1 MKGPNKSVVK
11 IQFRKGLSNPSSMVF
26 EHKGLTNPSK
36 KDVPQK
42 RVQWARS
49 CPKHVTKTGS
59 IFLPKGPNKS
69 VVKIEFP
76 KGLSN
81 PPSMVFEHKG
91 LTNPSKKDVP
101 KNGYNGRGACP
112 EHVTKTGSIFL
123 PKGFKK
129 SVAKIQF
136 PKGLSNPPSMV
147 FELKGLTNLSI
158 YLKTR

>member
-1 MKGPNKSVVK
+1 MKGPNKSALK
-11 IQFRKGLSNPSSMVF
+11 IQFTKGLSNPTSTVF

-69 VVKIEFP
+69 VAKIEFP

-81 PPSMVFEHKG
+81 PPSTVFEHKG
-91 LTNPSKKDVP
+91 LRNPSKKDVP
-101 KNGYNGRGACP
+101 QKRVQWARSCP
-112 EHVTKTGSIFL
+112 KHVTKTGSIFL
-123 PKGFKK
+123 PKGPNK
-129 SVAKIQF
+129 SVAKIEF
-136 PKGLSNPPSMV
+136 PKGLSNPPSTV
-147 FELKGLTNLSI
+147 FEHKGLKNPSI
-158 YLKTR
+158 YL